1 MVSVDYGNWTV
12 GCGQNTNNGVGR
24 ATGHAPFARKVEG
37 QPEEGE
43 EEVVSVSWSSLFPLM
58 SCREGVCLFGGAD
71 KVQLQLHKVKFIHG
85 ACCLNVMHDK
95 VATD

>member
-58 SCREGVCLFGGAD
+58 SCREGVCVFGEGEGD
-71 KVQLQLHKVKFIHG
+71 KESERERESVGLVRVTG
-85 ACCLNVMHDK
+85 YE
-95 VATD
+95 